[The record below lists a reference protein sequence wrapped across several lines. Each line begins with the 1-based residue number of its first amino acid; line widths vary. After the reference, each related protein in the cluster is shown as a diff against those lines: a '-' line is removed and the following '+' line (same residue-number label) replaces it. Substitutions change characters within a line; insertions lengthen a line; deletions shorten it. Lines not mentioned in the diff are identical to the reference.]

1 MASETILQHWI
12 FTNFAFP
19 FLLIFFIVFA
29 ILEKTKIFGDD
40 KKQLN
45 AMISFIIGLIF
56 VSAVAPKLV
65 VSNLILFLAIAIIVA
80 FVGLLL
86 WGFLAGEEGPKIA
99 GDNFKKVVAG
109 VIIVALVIAVIWAAG
124 WWDNTLSFFGSQNWA
139 SSFWTSLLF
148 IIVIAVAIAVAVKSG
163 GSGDK

>member
-65 VSNLILFLAIAIIVA
+65 VSNLILFLTIAIIVA

-86 WGFLAGEEGPKIA
+86 WGFLAGEEPKIA

-124 WWDNTLSFFGSQNWA
+124 WWDNALSFFGSQNLA
-139 SSFWTSLLF
+139 STFWTSLIF
-148 IIVIAVAIAVAVKSG
+148 IVVIAVAIAVAVKSG
-163 GSGDK
+163 GSSSN